1 MGAAA
6 ATQNGEVD
14 AALIE
19 QVICRRRVKRVA
31 DAGAR
36 VRCPE
41 SEADAGGYTP
51 GCREFRLILT
61 GHSWSSRYSTR
72 RCRTGPLR
80 NREVVGVEALVALP
94 AKHFVKRLC
103 VDILFARRQI
113 NAGLAIDLR
122 LVRRSLQ

>member
-1 MGAAA
+1 MTCRSPDSTRSFEVGAAA

-41 SEADAGGYTP
+41 SEEDAGGYTP
-51 GCREFRLILT
+51 GVPGIQ
-61 GHSWSSRYSTR
+61 
-72 RCRTGPLR
+72 
-80 NREVVGVEALVALP
+80 
-94 AKHFVKRLC
+94 
-103 VDILFARRQI
+103 VDIDGPFLEQPAFHAAMPHRPTTQ
-113 NAGLAIDLR
+113 
-122 LVRRSLQ
+122 S